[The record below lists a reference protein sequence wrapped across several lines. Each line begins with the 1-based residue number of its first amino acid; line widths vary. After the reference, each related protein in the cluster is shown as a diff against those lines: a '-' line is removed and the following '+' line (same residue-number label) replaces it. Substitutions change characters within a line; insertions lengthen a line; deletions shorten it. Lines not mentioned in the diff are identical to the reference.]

1 MTSGQWDL
9 NALEALERE
18 ALEVFDVLD
27 VPEHI
32 RPRSS
37 PPHQHHSHTYHQHH
51 HHHLN
56 RPHSILTSTTNT
68 DIMDIE
74 LESHIRN
81 CPCNCN
87 HMGYG
92 NFMDYQVN
100 IIVVFCFVWCFII
113 IRCFLFYYISFIQ
126 HFVPATKYFPSHIS
140 NRKWKRNITEKKVG
154 THFSFDMNMVFFKT
168 RV

>member
-18 ALEVFDVLD
+18 ALDVFDALD

-37 PPHQHHSHTYHQHH
+37 PPHQHHSHTFH

-56 RPHSILTSTTNT
+56 RPHAILTATTNIDT
-68 DIMDIE
+68 MDIE

-92 NFMDYQVN
+92 NFMDYQVSV
-100 IIVVFCFVWCFII
+100 IFVDD
-113 IRCFLFYYISFIQ
+113 FYF
-126 HFVPATKYFPSHIS
+126 H
-140 NRKWKRNITEKKVG
+140 
-154 THFSFDMNMVFFKT
+154 
-168 RV
+168 

>member
-37 PPHQHHSHTYHQHH
+37 PPHQHHAHTYHQHHH

-56 RPHSILTSTTNT
+56 RPHSILTSPTTNT
-68 DIMDIE
+68 DVMDIE

-100 IIVVFCFVWCFII
+100 N
-113 IRCFLFYYISFIQ
+113 
-126 HFVPATKYFPSHIS
+126 HF
-140 NRKWKRNITEKKVG
+140 
-154 THFSFDMNMVFFKT
+154 
-168 RV
+168 

>member
-32 RPRSS
+32 RPRSPP
-37 PPHQHHSHTYHQHH
+37 PPHQHHSHTFHQHH
-51 HHHLN
+51 HHVN
-56 RPHSILTSTTNT
+56 RPHSVLTTTTTNT
-68 DIMDIE
+68 DMMDIE
-74 LESHIRN
+74 LEDHIKH
-81 CPCNCN
+81 CSCTCN

-100 IIVVFCFVWCFII
+100 IIFDVIVLVFYFIS
-113 IRCFLFYYISFIQ
+113 YYL
-126 HFVPATKYFPSHIS
+126 S
-140 NRKWKRNITEKKVG
+140 NTLLGDKILPITYIK
-154 THFSFDMNMVFFKT
+154 
-168 RV
+168 

>member
-1 MTSGQWDL
+1 MLMTSGQWDL

-51 HHHLN
+51 HHLN
-56 RPHSILTSTTNT
+56 RPHSILTPTANT
-68 DIMDIE
+68 DGMDIE

-100 IIVVFCFVWCFII
+100 IIFDVCYYSCVFI
-113 IRCFLFYYISFIQ
+113 LFYFMSF
-126 HFVPATKYFPSHIS
+126 HLSHIL
-140 NRKWKRNITEKKVG
+140 
-154 THFSFDMNMVFFKT
+154 
-168 RV
+168 

>member
-18 ALEVFDVLD
+18 ALEVFDVMD

-51 HHHLN
+51 HHLN
-56 RPHSILTSTTNT
+56 RPHPLLTSTANT

-81 CPCNCN
+81 CSCSCN

-100 IIVVFCFVWCFII
+100 IHFRCYFIS
-113 IRCFLFYYISFIQ
+113 CFLFYFILL
-126 HFVPATKYFPSHIS
+126 HFIYPLFCKATKYFPSHTS
-140 NRKWKRNITEKKVG
+140 NRNEKEI
-154 THFSFDMNMVFFKT
+154 
-168 RV
+168 

>member
-100 IIVVFCFVWCFII
+100 IIFDVLLFFI
-113 IRCFLFYYISFIQ
+113 LFYFISFIQ
-126 HFVPATKYFPSHIS
+126 HFVRRQNASHHNIS
-140 NRKWKRNITEKKVG
+140 NINVYIRNIPKRLG
-154 THFSFDMNMVFFKT
+154 YIFHFI
-168 RV
+168 